1 MALSGL
7 TVAVK
12 VRVSPSV
19 SVAVVLSNDTPVT
32 GYTFALTVTEQVA
45 VLLPSSVVTV
55 IVAVPAFNAVTL
67 PLETV
72 ATEVLL
78 LFQLTFLLVALLGL
92 IVAVRVN
99 SSPSVISQ
107 DALSRVTSVTGYTFA
122 LTVTEHV
129 AIFPPSSDFTV
140 IVALPGLIA
149 VTTPSF
155 TDATDELLDDH
166 ITFWFSAFEG
176 DTVAIRV
183 CVSPSTSVI
192 DVEFSVTAETA
203 IGAGSS
209 VQLIKPNV
217 SITKFRTLIKNFFI
231 FLYF

>member
-1 MALSGL
+1 
-7 TVAVK
+7 
-12 VRVSPSV
+12 
-19 SVAVVLSNDTPVT
+19 
-32 GYTFALTVTEQVA
+32 
-45 VLLPSSVVTV
+45 
-55 IVAVPAFNAVTL
+55 
-67 PLETV
+67 
-72 ATEVLL
+72 
-78 LFQLTFLLVALLGL
+78 
-92 IVAVRVN
+92 
-99 SSPSVISQ
+99 
-107 DALSRVTSVTGYTFA
+107 LSRVTSVTGYTFA

-166 ITFWFSAFEG
+166 STFWFSAFEG

-231 FLYF
+231 SYIFNLFDSVY

>member
-1 MALSGL
+1 M
-7 TVAVK
+7 
-12 VRVSPSV
+12 RVSPSV